1 MEKLNAL
8 METAEMGNFFENNQE
23 IINEVAVQ
31 AGDFSNTIKDYVY
44 SNPELFME
52 ADVTNMVKNIRI
64 FSEAAMCQYMTEIT
78 SVASQDSVILE
89 PVTSENV
96 LNDYI

>member
-31 AGDFSNTIKDYVY
+31 AGEFSDSIKDYVY
-44 SNPELFME
+44 ANPEVFME
-52 ADVTNMVKNIRI
+52 AEVSDMVKNIRI
-64 FSEAAMCQYMTEIT
+64 FSEAAMSQYMTEIT
-78 SVASQDSVILE
+78 AVASQESVILE

>member
-31 AGDFSNTIKDYVY
+31 AGEFSNTIKDYVY

-52 ADVTNMVKNIRI
+52 ADVINMVKNIRI
-64 FSEAAMCQYMTEIT
+64 FSESAMSQYMTEIT
-78 SVASQDSVILE
+78 TIASQDAVIRE
-89 PVTSENV
+89 PVTSSNV